1 MYFCYLF
8 QYDSKEYL
16 INIKRFMKSKRVLFG
31 LFVGMFALISG
42 NTMAQSSSDVKVI
55 EIGPDNI
62 GGRVT
67 TLIVDNRDATNNTLY
82 AGTATGGLYIRSNST
97 DYAEFTGIWNYVDCK
112 LDGKSRVLPI
122 SHMVQLKDHSLV
134 IATGEGCF
142 KQGSKFTTMTS
153 KGVGIVRYIPET
165 GAFNR
170 VESTNPAT
178 NDKFANINRLAYA
191 YDGNTL
197 YVYAAVKGGLFR
209 WKIENESDWSRTPTQ
224 LLDSVEILDVAV
236 VEAYNM
242 VYFSGKNKLYRL
254 SSYESN
260 QAIDITNTNSVFAT
274 ASRIQLASST
284 DNPDYLYAMVSN
296 SKGSFNGLYLT
307 SNQTSWLLLTTPTVL
322 PFSREKGATCGAI
335 CVAHGDNKHVYIG
348 GSSLWNGRGYIEGSL
363 YQWTKSSYN
372 EYEMG
377 STNFMDDIFSSNS
390 YVHSGINDIVE
401 ASVLGDDGYR
411 KVFFYIAT
419 NAGVFEADADFS
431 SFSNINRGLNN
442 VQVNGVAVCTDGS
455 LLIGAAHSA
464 NLFIESRMDHHTQ
477 NLDHTSSIFGASW
490 YDRNQ
495 SGINHLANQYWQGNG
510 GQVAASRFQQY
521 APESRRT
528 LFFSAN
534 SGLYARGY
542 KDYSNYDNTQTW
554 TIGDAFITNES
565 NSGPEIAQ
573 MYLWESNTMSGVSNI
588 SHKIDTLD
596 EIYRPGKGAMMIG
609 TPETD
614 DDASCK
620 GRIKRGDTIIIPN
633 VGTASYPFRY
643 VFTEDVTIRQS
654 GHEITV
660 DNPIQSHL
668 FLRANYV
675 NPDKDADQQKIIMSW
690 TPADFT
696 KIFSLNSDGLPEEP
710 SMGWADVYL
719 LNKKRP
725 QNTHRDLTT
734 FGVSQDGDMIY
745 IVVADDQGDSC
756 FVVRI
761 KGMFANVNY
770 HKSRSDISMAL
781 DYEDGPYYHDGSS
794 LVADTLKYN
803 GSMWFHR
810 KISAITFDNRN
821 RAIFTFE
828 GHENEADFANVLVVT
843 NANGNYAFSSDM
855 STPGKTAAYSVLV
868 EASKGDVFVGTEE
881 GLWKSSATNF
891 NNGTPRWENYG
902 EFAGVPV
909 TSIIQQTEAL
919 EIQRMT
925 LHDGIN
931 TNNYIFPRTKYPYAI
946 YIGTFGRGVFMDT
959 TYVTDFTNEVVD
971 STDYYVGIRPVLTS
985 NGVNSLR
992 LYPNPASVRA
1002 TMEMTIANSGNATL
1016 KVYDLGGKTVLNEN
1030 LGTLSEG
1037 THNHT
1042 IDCTNLPKGM
1052 YLVNLLVGSESAAA
1066 KLLVR

>member
-1 MYFCYLF
+1 
-8 QYDSKEYL
+8 
-16 INIKRFMKSKRVLFG
+16 MKSKRVLFG
-31 LFVGMFALISG
+31 LFVGLIALIPANG
-42 NTMAQSSSDVKVI
+42 MAQSSSNAKLI

-67 TLIVDNRDATNNTLY
+67 TLIVDKRDATNNTLY
-82 AGTATGGLYIRSNST
+82 AGTATGGLYIRSNNT
-97 DYAEFTGIWNYVDCK
+97 DYAEFSSIWNYVDCQI
-112 LDGKSRVLPI
+112 DGVSRTLPI
-122 SHMVQLKDHSLV
+122 SHMIQLKDNSLV

-142 KQGSKFTTMTS
+142 AQGTKFATMAS
-153 KGVGIVRYIPET
+153 KGVGIVRYNPET
-165 GAFNR
+165 GAFSR

-197 YVYAAVKGGLFR
+197 YIYAAAKGGLYR
-209 WKIENESDWSRTPTQ
+209 WKIESESDWSRTPTHI
-224 LLDSVEILDVAV
+224 LDSVEILDVAV

-242 VYFSGKNKLYRL
+242 VYFSGKKKLYRI

-260 QAIDITNTNSVFAT
+260 NAVDITTTNSVFTT
-274 ASRIQLASST
+274 ASRIQLASSI
-284 DNPDYLYAMVSN
+284 DNPDYLYAMVSDN
-296 SKGSFNGLYLT
+296 KGNFKGLYLT
-307 SNQTSWLLLTTPTVL
+307 KNQNSWLLLTTPTVL

-335 CVAHGDNKHVYIG
+335 CVDKDNNKHVLIG
-348 GSSLWNGRGYIEGSL
+348 GSSLWNGHGYTEDAL

-377 STNFMDDIFSSNS
+377 STNFMDDIFSSS
-390 YVHSGINDIVE
+390 YYVHSGINDIVQTE
-401 ASVLGDDGYR
+401 LQKEDGSTTQ
-411 KVFFYIAT
+411 VFYIAT
-419 NAGVFEADADFS
+419 NAGVFEADGDFE
-431 SFSNINRGLNN
+431 SFININRGLNN

-464 NLFIESRMDHHTQ
+464 NLFIESRMEHHLKG
-477 NLDHTSSIFGASW
+477 LDNSSSIYNASW

-510 GQVAASRFQQY
+510 GQVAASRYQQY
-521 APESRRT
+521 APESRRN

-534 SGLYARGY
+534 DGLYARGY
-542 KDYSNYDNTQTW
+542 KDFSDYSNTQTW

-565 NSGPEIAQ
+565 NSGAEVAQ
-573 MYLWESNTMSGVSNI
+573 MYLWESHTMSGI
-588 SHKIDTLD
+588 STITHKIDTLD
-596 EIYRPGKGAMMIG
+596 EIYRRDKGAMMIG
-609 TPETD
+609 TPNTADEN
-614 DDASCK
+614 SCK
-620 GRIKRGDTIIIPN
+620 GRIKRGDTIIVPN
-633 VGTASYPFRY
+633 VATASYPIRY
-643 VFTEDVTIRQS
+643 VFPADATIEQS
-654 GHEITV
+654 GYEITV

-675 NPDKDADQQKIIMSW
+675 NPDKDANQQKIIMSW

-696 KIFSLNSDGLPEEP
+696 RIFSLNSEGLPEEP

-725 QNTHRDLTT
+725 QNAHRDLTT
-734 FGVSQDGDMIY
+734 FGVSADGDMIY
-745 IVVADDQGDSC
+745 VVVADDQGDSC

-761 KGMFANVNY
+761 KGMFENIDY
-770 HKSRSDISMAL
+770 HKSRSDIAMAL
-781 DYEDGPYYHDGSS
+781 DYEDGPYYHDGSK

-803 GSMWFHR
+803 GSIWFHR
-810 KISAITFDNRN
+810 KISAITFDSRN

-828 GHENEADFANVLVVT
+828 GHENEADFANVLLVN
-843 NANGNYAFSSDM
+843 NANGNYTFSNDI
-855 STPGKTAAYSVLV
+855 STPGKTAAYSVLI

-881 GLWKSSATNF
+881 GLWKSNASNF
-891 NNGTPRWENYG
+891 NNGNPHWERYG
-902 EFAGVPV
+902 DFIGVPV

-919 EIQRMT
+919 EMQRMT

-931 TNNYIFPRTKYPYAI
+931 INNYVFPRTKYPYAI

-959 TYVTDFTNEVVD
+959 AFVTDFTNEVVD

-985 NGVNSLR
+985 NGMNSVR
-992 LYPNPASVRA
+992 LYPNPAKVRA
-1002 TMEMTIANSGNATL
+1002 TMEMTIANSGNAIL
-1016 KVYDLGGKTVLNEN
+1016 KVYDLGGKTVVNEN

-1037 THNHT
+1037 VHSHT
-1042 IDCTNLPKGM
+1042 IDCSYLPKGM
-1052 YLVNLLVGSESAAA
+1052 YLVNLIVGNESAAA